1 MEYPKCVDRVE
12 DNYEEKQYITYYCHD
27 IEKHVELRNVQPQC
41 KNSRDGDEVAVANI
55 IQDVYKQEVKSNSG
69 DLYG

>member
-1 MEYPKCVDRVE
+1 MLKKE
-12 DNYEEKQYITYYCHD
+12 DFLQFKSGEKD
-27 IEKHVELRNVQPQC
+27 VELRNVQPQC
-41 KNSRDGDEVAVANI
+41 KNSRDGDEAALANI